1 LASYPILTF
10 PEVPEIMIDLVARPQ
25 DPPLGGGEASS
36 TPVAAALANAVYD
49 AAGIRLRVVP
59 FTRARV
65 KAALA

>member
-1 LASYPILTF
+1 
-10 PEVPEIMIDLVARPQ
+10 MIDLVVRPQ

-65 KAALA
+65 RAAFA